1 MKLMYSY
8 FFQDMELA
16 ANENDLYLMAKDSDS
31 DLLEF
36 TALNRKE
43 IIKLVS
49 NFNPKSVTMFL
60 DTCYSGVSR
69 KGEQLVA
76 SARPI
81 RVKVNDNLDLPNN
94 FNIFSASQASQI
106 SSSMDKAKQGIF
118 SYYLM
123 KGLEGNAD
131 TNNDR
136 LITNQEM
143 ANYLEN
149 KVSQTA
155 LEIYSREQKPAF
167 VGSSEKV
174 LWKY

>member
-1 MKLMYSY
+1 MYI
-8 FFQDMELA
+8 FFSGHGLA

-31 DLLEF
+31 DLLEY
-36 TALNRKE
+36 TALNRKK
-43 IIKLVS
+43 IINILADFK
-49 NFNPKSVTMFL
+49 PKSVTMFL

-81 RVKVNDNLDLPNN
+81 RVKVTDDLDIPNN
-94 FNIFSASQASQI
+94 FNIFSASQATQI

-131 TNNDR
+131 SNKDR
-136 LITNQEM
+136 NITNKEM
-143 ANYLEN
+143 FNYLQN
-149 KVSQTA
+149 KVSQKA
-155 LEIYSREQKPAF
+155 LEIYSREQLPAF
-167 VGSSEKV
+167 TGSPEKI
-174 LWKY
+174 LWRY